1 MINSSLNFYAI
12 YVLFIEPVTA
22 PTTKVV
28 GFPLT
33 IVKGVKDKM
42 QDLNRIKL
50 GYSPLTDSIYLYR
63 HGKKPEIILDKRR
76 AEEDVMSV
84 FIEKMM
90 YGAKKGSFMKV
101 TLGDKIYEVS
111 CKHTK

>member
-12 YVLFIEPVTA
+12 YVLFIEPVT
-22 PTTKVV
+22 
-28 GFPLT
+28 
-33 IVKGVKDKM
+33 
-42 QDLNRIKL
+42 
-50 GYSPLTDSIYLYR
+50 
-63 HGKKPEIILDKRR
+63 R

-101 TLGDKIYEVS
+101 TLGDKIYELR
-111 CKHTK
+111 KKT